1 MKNLFGLIIT
11 LFLIAEVAAQQPQKI
26 VSFVIE
32 DHDCDWYKTQSEL
45 WQKEIA
51 KDSLN
56 ADAWMN
62 YYLAS
67 RYKMLLC
74 AEKPFYPKDEE
85 YTNLSRIVNEM
96 KNYVPESYEY
106 NYIVYYNGGKDPSK
120 SKYLLKAYE
129 LDPER
134 TEIYADLIV
143 YYEING
149 KYPEKKSILTKR
161 EKKEP
166 ASIGMMSWNYNALY
180 PLDKNAIVL
189 TGGDNDTYQKWTLQ
203 DVYGIRPDVQVIN
216 TSLVLI
222 KEYRDRVF
230 KEVGIVSFDIEM
242 DSSNYLIYNSLIV
255 EHICK
260 NSGNRPVYISAS
272 MPENHFKTLKDSLY
286 LEGLV
291 YKYSKDRYDNVA
303 VIRKFY
309 EKQMLKDYISAPI
322 QFDNSQPIVNR
333 SNLNYI
339 PAFIQLYDH
348 YKLSGEKEKS
358 EGLAI
363 LMLQIAENSGN
374 ENYKEYVTQ
383 YLKGE

>member
-1 MKNLFGLIIT
+1 
-11 LFLIAEVAAQQPQKI
+11 
-26 VSFVIE
+26 
-32 DHDCDWYKTQSEL
+32 
-45 WQKEIA
+45 
-51 KDSLN
+51 
-56 ADAWMN
+56 
-62 YYLAS
+62 
-67 RYKMLLC
+67 
-74 AEKPFYPKDEE
+74 
-85 YTNLSRIVNEM
+85 
-96 KNYVPESYEY
+96 
-106 NYIVYYNGGKDPSK
+106 
-120 SKYLLKAYE
+120 
-129 LDPER
+129 
-134 TEIYADLIV
+134 
-143 YYEING
+143 
-149 KYPEKKSILTKR
+149 
-161 EKKEP
+161 
-166 ASIGMMSWNYNALY
+166 MSWNYNALY

-203 DVYGIRPDVQVIN
+203 DVYGIRADVQVIN

-222 KEYRDRVF
+222 KEYRNRVF
-230 KEVGIVSFDIEM
+230 KEAGIAPFDVEM